1 MTGQVQELT
10 KESFWESVGTGTV
23 LVDIWGPDCA
33 PCMALRPHVE
43 ALAAQRPDV
52 TVAALEAP
60 KARRLCIE
68 LRVMGM
74 PAFLMFRDGVEVGR
88 LGGGPIDPARVR
100 SFLEEHA
107 GAPAQPEPREEVG

>member
-1 MTGQVQELT
+1 MTGQVRELT
-10 KESFWESVGTGTV
+10 KDDFWESVGNGMV
-23 LVDIWGPDCA
+23 LVDVWGPDCA

-43 ALAAQRPDV
+43 ALAAQRQDV

-68 LRVMGM
+68 LRVMGL
-74 PAFLMFRDGVEVGR
+74 PAFLMFRDGVEIGR
-88 LGGGPIDPARVR
+88 LAGGPIDAARVR

-107 GAPAQPEPREEVG
+107 GVPVEPGAREEVG